1 MEIEGREVLFLRDFP
16 WETILLTW
24 LRSERRSQGGEK
36 ALGVHS
42 VLETVHKHRGTQELV
57 WENKLRIVEM
67 YDF

>member
-1 MEIEGREVLFLRDFP
+1 M
-16 WETILLTW
+16 W